1 MTDAVEQAT
10 GNPYLLGN
18 YAPVADEVT
27 AFDLSL
33 IHI

>member
-18 YAPVADEVT
+18 YAPVADEKQG
-27 AFDLSL
+27 DRSPP
-33 IHI
+33 